1 MANSDLGYRFTNE
14 KYATKSEVAKDLG
27 IRLVDNIWANIL
39 KYRDSFNK
47 SLLIKSIE
55 GKNLVLCEC
64 QGINALIRDVEFSCN
79 RIGSEFAQIQND
91 RGIARF
97 NRQLIIECLRNVA
110 ISNKLEVS
118 DEYLRMIIEGEI
130 KDVDPANHILLDYYN
145 ALVYVESFY
154 ENEINEDFLAGIYM
168 QITNNNELVS
178 FYRTD
183 EDTSKENRFL
193 IERIYTA
200 APVGAIENM
209 MENLFRFIKEEDLDP
224 GVKALIVYY
233 YFNYVK
239 PFPKLNG
246 EIASVLMKAIIAHE
260 NKDRTSV
267 YVPLERM
274 LHERLPENAKVSI
287 EVQKANDVTY
297 FVKFAAKFFN
307 DICNEF
313 IMEIQRYNAE
323 AVSVDFYQSDEE
335 PQKPVEEEHIQEEQ
349 PQESAQPRVEYERPE
364 LAVSYIPPALD
375 EKAAYRLEQ
384 DLLESDPS
392 LKKGEAYFYAR
403 HCTMNKCYTIA
414 QYKKELGCAY
424 ETARTSMEHL
434 AELGY
439 YRKEQVKNKFVYT
452 PINRRK
458 N

>member
-39 KYRDSFNK
+39 RYRESFNK
-47 SLLIKSIE
+47 SLMIKSIE

-64 QGINALIRDVEFSCN
+64 QSVNGMVSDIEFACN
-79 RIGSEFAQIQND
+79 RSASEFIAIQND
-91 RGIARF
+91 RGVATF
-97 NRQLIIECLRNVA
+97 NRKCLIECLKNVA
-110 ISNKLEVS
+110 KSNNLEVS
-118 DEYLRMIIEGEI
+118 DEYLRMLINGEM
-130 KDVDPANHILLDYYN
+130 KEVDAANHILLDYYN
-145 ALVYVESFY
+145 ALVYVESFH
-154 ENEINEDFLAGIYM
+154 ENEIDEDFLAGIYM
-168 QITNNNELVS
+168 QITNNDELVS
-178 FYRTD
+178 FYRTS
-183 EDTSKENRFL
+183 EDNSKENRFL

-200 APVGAIENM
+200 APVGAIEAM
-209 MENLFRFIKEEDLDP
+209 MENLFKFIKNEKLDP
-224 GVKALIVYY
+224 GVKALIAYY

-246 EIASVLMKAIIAHE
+246 EIALILMKAIIAHE
-260 NKDRTSV
+260 NKDHTSV
-267 YVPLERM
+267 YMPLERM

-297 FVKFAAKFFN
+297 FVKFGARFFG
-307 DICNEF
+307 DIANEF
-313 IMEIQRYNAE
+313 IADIQRYNAE
-323 AVSVDFYQSDEE
+323 AMSADFYKEDKE
-335 PQKPVEEEHIQEEQ
+335 PEQPVEEPVSEEPVQEEV
-349 PQESAQPRVEYERPE
+349 QPRQQTTLQE

-375 EKAAYRLEQ
+375 EKAVMRLEQ

-403 HCTMNKCYTIA
+403 HCTMNKRYTIA

-458 N
+458 D